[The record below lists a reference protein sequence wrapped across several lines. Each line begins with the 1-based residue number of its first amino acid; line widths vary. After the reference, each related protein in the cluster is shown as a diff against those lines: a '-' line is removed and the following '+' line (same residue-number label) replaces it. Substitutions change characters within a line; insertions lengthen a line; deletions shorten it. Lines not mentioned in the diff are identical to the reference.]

1 MRTSIR
7 LRGRTR
13 LSSPLAAAALVAV
26 LVSSL
31 GAAAPVAAQ
40 QARHVDAHAG
50 TAGAVLAAPARSAAQ
65 APVRTDAVLPA
76 DTCSLA
82 GTTRTCDLYAETGVM
97 PASALPGAPAA
108 GVPVWGYGTTS
119 GAVTAPG
126 GPTLIA
132 HQGETLVVNLHNVNI
147 PSATS
152 LMVAGLPVVPDI
164 AGVTAGSAKTY
175 TFAASTPGT
184 YLYEA
189 GLTPDGPRQAAM
201 GLYGALIVRPG
212 AAGQAYGDASTAFDD
227 EAVLVLGEI
236 DPTFARATTDST
248 PFDFSHFSPTYWL
261 INGQVYQ
268 TGAPVIATDAGHRVL
283 LRYVNAGLGNHSM
296 SLLGLHQLIVASDAQ
311 PAVHQA
317 AVVAETVPAGGT
329 LDTIATI
336 APTAAAGSRYAL
348 FEAAMHLDNSGVSTS
363 GVIDYGGM
371 LTFLAVAGSSSG
383 SGGPVTS
390 AVTLSPNP
398 TNGSVSVA
406 LGATVTA
413 STGANVTA
421 AEYFVDVKGAN
432 GTGTAMG
439 GTFGGATAGV
449 TATLS
454 TSQLAA
460 LASGNHTIYVHGQ
473 DSSGTGTW
481 GAVSSAVLNL
491 DKTGPSIGNM
501 SLTPSQTNGTADVAL
516 QATASDVASGNQ
528 NVVAAEYFIDPVG
541 TPANGSGTA
550 FTPMPAPATSVS
562 LAATIPAA
570 TVLALGEGAHAV
582 SVRARDFLGN
592 WGALTSVTLNLDTTG
607 PATSAVAAIPNPNNG
622 TLGVQ
627 VTSGGAFYERVDAT
641 VIDSPSHAV
650 SSNIVTAEYYIDTDP
665 GIGKGGAMF
674 ATDGVFSGSTEHV
687 FAAIDLY
694 AIAALTPGNHT
705 IFVRGKDAAG
715 NWGSTSSGTL
725 VIDKAAPTVS
735 GVTLAPPAANAQA
748 VTVTASAT
756 DVATGNSTIAGGEL
770 FIDAV
775 GAAGTGTA
783 MTAGAASPSTTIS
796 GSITAARVAALTAG
810 PHTVYVRARDA
821 AGNWGATASAVL
833 LIDRTAPTISNVTV
847 SPSPTVGAASVTAVV
862 TAADN
867 AGGSGLN
874 GGDYWIDGTTTPPA
888 GRIAFAGTSSP
899 ITVAGINVAALT
911 AGSHNLRV
919 RVKDAAGNFSPVF
932 TRSFTVSLARP
943 TVIKA
948 FAGAVRGG
956 LGSVVQRTTTLT
968 ITLANSNATA
978 ATGAALTDNLPQPA
992 AGTLTVVTSATT
1004 CGGTTSTANSSR
1016 RLLLNGGTIPASGS
1030 CTVTATVRMSAAA
1043 TNGPY
1048 TLTNTILAGGLT
1060 TSNAG
1065 SNQVAASAVLTVNP

>member
-1 MRTSIR
+1 
-7 LRGRTR
+7 
-13 LSSPLAAAALVAV
+13 
-26 LVSSL
+26 
-31 GAAAPVAAQ
+31 
-40 QARHVDAHAG
+40 
-50 TAGAVLAAPARSAAQ
+50 
-65 APVRTDAVLPA
+65 
-76 DTCSLA
+76 
-82 GTTRTCDLYAETGVM
+82 
-97 PASALPGAPAA
+97 
-108 GVPVWGYGTTS
+108 
-119 GAVTAPG
+119 
-126 GPTLIA
+126 
-132 HQGETLVVNLHNVNI
+132 
-147 PSATS
+147 
-152 LMVAGLPVVPDI
+152 
-164 AGVTAGSAKTY
+164 
-175 TFAASTPGT
+175 
-184 YLYEA
+184 
-189 GLTPDGPRQAAM
+189 
-201 GLYGALIVRPG
+201 
-212 AAGQAYGDASTAFDD
+212 
-227 EAVLVLGEI
+227 
-236 DPTFARATTDST
+236 
-248 PFDFSHFSPTYWL
+248 
-261 INGQVYQ
+261 
-268 TGAPVIATDAGHRVL
+268 
-283 LRYVNAGLGNHSM
+283 
-296 SLLGLHQLIVASDAQ
+296 
-311 PAVHQA
+311 
-317 AVVAETVPAGGT
+317 
-329 LDTIATI
+329 
-336 APTAAAGSRYAL
+336 
-348 FEAAMHLDNSGVSTS
+348 
-363 GVIDYGGM
+363 
-371 LTFLAVAGSSSG
+371 
-383 SGGPVTS
+383 
-390 AVTLSPNP
+390 
-398 TNGSVSVA
+398 
-406 LGATVTA
+406 
-413 STGANVTA
+413 VTA
-421 AEYFVDVKGAN
+421 AEYTID
-432 GTGTAMG
+432 GTGTTAM
-439 GTFGGATAGV
+439 
-449 TATLS
+449 TLNKVVP
-454 TSQLAA
+454 T
-460 LASGNHTIYVHGQ
+460 V
-473 DSSGTGTW
+473 
-481 GAVSSAVLNL
+481 
-491 DKTGPSIGNM
+491 
-501 SLTPSQTNGTADVAL
+501 SLT
-516 QATASDVASGNQ
+516 
-528 NVVAAEYFIDPVG
+528 
-541 TPANGSGTA
+541 
-550 FTPMPAPATSVS
+550 
-562 LAATIPAA
+562 ATIPASA
-570 TVLALGEGAHAV
+570 VNALTEGAHTVAV
-582 SVRARDFLGN
+582 RSQDAAGN
-592 WGALTSVTLNLDTTG
+592 WGAAVSISLTVDKTG
-607 PATSAVAAIPNPNNG
+607 PATSSVAANPPSSNG
-622 TLGVQ
+622 TTGQ
-627 VTSGGAFYERVDAT
+627 S
-641 VIDSPSHAV
+641 
-650 SSNIVTAEYYIDTDP
+650 SSNPTIRVTASVSDAASGNLKVAGAEGFIDT
-665 GIGKGGAMF
+665 IGANGSGF
-674 ATDGVFSGSTEHV
+674 AFVAVDGVFSSATEAVYVDIPLST
-687 FAAIDLY
+687 INL
-694 AIAALTPGNHT
+694 LSPGNHT
-705 IFVRGKDAAG
+705 IHVHGKDAVG

-756 DVATGNSTIAGGEL
+756 DVATGNSNIAGGEL
-770 FIDAV
+770 FIDTA

>member
-1 MRTSIR
+1 MKRI
-7 LRGRTR
+7 L
-13 LSSPLAAAALVAV
+13 LSSLAAVPALLLAALLVPAGAAAAGP
-26 LVSSL
+26 VSTASSCSGTTTVTCNL
-31 GAAAPVAAQ
+31 WAEPGTLPLPGSSVPAWGFAT
-40 QARHVDAHAG
+40 
-50 TAGAVLAAPARSAAQ
+50 TAGGSPSIPGPAIVVDQ
-65 APVRTDAVLPA
+65 
-76 DTCSLA
+76 
-82 GTTRTCDLYAETGVM
+82 
-97 PASALPGAPAA
+97 GA
-108 GVPVWGYGTTS
+108 T
-119 GAVTAPG
+119 VT
-126 GPTLIA
+126 
-132 HQGETLVVNLHNVNI
+132 VNLVNDL
-147 PSATS
+147 PQATS
-152 LMVAGLPVVPDI
+152 LVFEGVATAPDLTSV
-164 AGVTAGSAKTY
+164 AASGGTHPY
-175 TFAASTPGT
+175 TFTATAPGT

-189 GLTPDGPRQAAM
+189 GILPGSEYQVSM
-201 GLYGALIVRPG
+201 GLYGVLIVRPTAG
-212 AAGQAYGDASTAFDD
+212 AGQAYAGAETAFGD
-227 EAVLVLGEI
+227 EALVVVSEI
-236 DPTFARATTDST
+236 DPALNGSASPQAFDLRTFAPRY
-248 PFDFSHFSPTYWL
+248 FL
-261 INGQVYQ
+261 VNGVAY
-268 TGAPVIATDAGHRVL
+268 TSAGAASIPVTSGNTLL
-283 LRYVNAGLGNHSM
+283 LRYANAGNLHHSIGV
-296 SLLGLHQLIVASDAQ
+296 LGLHQRVLAADGSQLPAQ
-311 PAVHQA
+311 RTM
-317 AVVAETVPAGGT
+317 VAET
-329 LDTIATI
+329 I
-336 APTAAAGSRYAL
+336 APGQTADVLVTLPATTAASTLYPIYDASL
-348 FEAAMHLDNSGVSTS
+348 LLNNSTAS
-363 GVIDYGGM
+363 GIGGM
-371 LTFLAVAGSSSG
+371 LALLDASG
-383 SGGPVTS
+383 TATGTDTVGPVTS
-390 AVTLSPNP
+390 GVSFSPSTGALAATVSDASTGNATVSAAEYFIDTPGTGGSGVALTGAFASPTEAVT
-398 TNGSVSVA
+398 
-406 LGATVTA
+406 ATVTA
-413 STGANVTA
+413 PEIAGLSSGTHTIYVHGRDALGNWGTFGSTTFVIDLVGPTTSALTLTPGVTNGTASVALAGSASDVATGNSNVTA
-421 AEYFVDVKGAN
+421 AEYTID
-432 GTGTAMG
+432 GTGTTAM
-439 GTFGGATAGV
+439 
-449 TATLS
+449 TLNKVVP
-454 TSQLAA
+454 T
-460 LASGNHTIYVHGQ
+460 V
-473 DSSGTGTW
+473 
-481 GAVSSAVLNL
+481 
-491 DKTGPSIGNM
+491 
-501 SLTPSQTNGTADVAL
+501 SLT
-516 QATASDVASGNQ
+516 
-528 NVVAAEYFIDPVG
+528 
-541 TPANGSGTA
+541 
-550 FTPMPAPATSVS
+550 
-562 LAATIPAA
+562 ATIPASA
-570 TVLALGEGAHAV
+570 VNALTEGAHTVAV
-582 SVRARDFLGN
+582 RSQDAAGN
-592 WGALTSVTLNLDTTG
+592 WGAAVSISLTVDKTG
-607 PATSAVAAIPNPNNG
+607 PATSSVAANPPSSNG
-622 TLGVQ
+622 TTGQ
-627 VTSGGAFYERVDAT
+627 S
-641 VIDSPSHAV
+641 
-650 SSNIVTAEYYIDTDP
+650 SSNPTIRVTASVSDAASGNLKVAGAEGFIDT
-665 GIGKGGAMF
+665 IGANGSGF
-674 ATDGVFSGSTEHV
+674 AFVAVDGVFSSATEAVYVDIPLST
-687 FAAIDLY
+687 INL
-694 AIAALTPGNHT
+694 LSSGNHA
-705 IFVRGKDAAG
+705 IHVHGKDAVG

-770 FIDAV
+770 FIDTA

-1016 RLLLNGGTIPASGS
+1016 RLLLNGGTIPAGGS